1 MDSVSLLTGLLQHF
15 SPTGQESGA
24 VTFLVNAMQQLGF
37 QAHVD
42 PIGNAVGTIG
52 TGSQEIVLLGH
63 IDTVSGEI
71 RIRQENDSLYG
82 RGAVDAKGPL
92 ASFVAAAAQAQ
103 ISPDWRITVIGAVG
117 EEGDSRGARYLC
129 ENYPSPV
136 MTVIGEPS
144 GWNAITLGYKGS
156 IWARVSVHQP
166 ASHTAS
172 GATSACD
179 QAVMFWNQ
187 LTNEI
192 AAINE
197 GKSRLFDRLSPSIR
211 TMDFKSDGFTDHA
224 ILNLN
229 VRLPQG
235 IDLQTMQALMDVCKE
250 KTGVSPEIE
259 IPDYMPA
266 YLGDKNTPLVRAFLA
281 GIRAAGGT
289 PGFKLKTGTADL
301 NLVAPAWNCPAIAY
315 GAGDSTLDHTANEHI
330 EIPEYLLGI
339 QVLKAALEKIQGIA
353 ARSVEVS
360 PETEQTI
367 AIAKKCAKD
376 KPDKFW

>member
-15 SPTGQESGA
+15 SPTGQENSA
-24 VTFLVNAMQQLGF
+24 VTYIVDAMQQLGF

-42 PIGNAVGTIG
+42 SIGNAVGTIG

-71 RIRQENDSLYG
+71 VIRQENDSLFG

-92 ASFVAAAAQAQ
+92 ASFVAAAAQAEQ
-103 ISPDWRITVIGAVG
+103 SPDWRITVIGAVG
-117 EEGDSRGARYLC
+117 EEGNSRGARYLC
-129 ENYPSPV
+129 ENYPAPL
-136 MTVIGEPS
+136 MAVIGEPS

-156 IWARVSVHQP
+156 LWAQVSINQP

-172 GATSACD
+172 GQTSACD

-187 LTNEI
+187 LSNEI

-197 GKSRLFDRLSPSIR
+197 GKTRLFDRLSPSIR
-211 TMDFKSDGFTDHA
+211 TMNFKSDGFIDHA

-235 IDLQTMQALMDVCKE
+235 IDRETMLALMDVCKE
-250 KTGVSPEIE
+250 KTGVSPDIQV
-259 IPDYMPA
+259 PDYMPA
-266 YLGDKNTPLVRAFLA
+266 YLGEKNTALVRAFLS

-289 PGFKLKTGTADL
+289 PGFKLKTGTADI

-339 QVLKAALEKIQGIA
+339 RVLKTALEKIQGIA
-353 ARSVEVS
+353 RSAVDAS
-360 PETEQTI
+360 TDTEQTT
-367 AIAKKCAKD
+367 AIAKHCAKD
-376 KPDKFW
+376 KPD

>member
-1 MDSVSLLTGLLQHF
+1 MEPVSLLTGLLQHF

-24 VTFLVNAMQQLGF
+24 VSYLVDAMQQLGF

-42 PIGNAVGTIG
+42 SIGNAVGTIG
-52 TGSQEIVLLGH
+52 SGPQEIVLLGH
-63 IDTVSGEI
+63 IDTVAGEI
-71 RIRQENDSLYG
+71 NIRQENDTLYG

-92 ASFVAAAAQAQ
+92 ASFVSAAAQAK

-129 ENYPSPV
+129 EHYPAPV
-136 MTVIGEPS
+136 MAVIGEPS

-156 IWARVSVHQP
+156 LWAQVNIHQP

-187 LTNEI
+187 FSNEI

-197 GKSRLFDRLSPSIR
+197 GKTRLFDRISPSIR

-235 IDLQTMQALMDVCKE
+235 IDLETMLALMDVCKE
-250 KTGVSPEIE
+250 KTGVSPEIQV
-259 IPDYMPA
+259 PDYMPA
-266 YLGDKNTPLVRAFLA
+266 YLGDKNTALVRAFLS
-281 GIRAAGGT
+281 GIRAVGGT
-289 PGFKLKTGTADL
+289 PGFKLKTGTADM
-301 NLVAPAWNCPAIAY
+301 NLVAPAWHCPAIAY

-339 QVLKAALEKIQGIA
+339 QVLKTALEKIQGIA
-353 ARSVEVS
+353 PTAVEAS
-360 PETEQTI
+360 ANMEQTT
-367 AIAKKCAKD
+367 AIAKHCGKD
-376 KPDKFW
+376 KPD

>member
-1 MDSVSLLTGLLQHF
+1 MEPVSLLTGLLQHF
-15 SPTGQESGA
+15 SPTGQESSA
-24 VTFLVNAMQQLGF
+24 VTYLVDAMQQLGF

-42 PIGNAVGTIG
+42 SIGNAVGTIG
-52 TGSQEIVLLGH
+52 SGSQEIVLLGH
-63 IDTVSGEI
+63 IDTVAGEI
-71 RIRQENDSLYG
+71 VIRQENDSLFG

-103 ISPDWRITVIGAVG
+103 ISSDWRITVIGAVG

-129 ENYPSPV
+129 ENYPAPV
-136 MTVIGEPS
+136 MAVIGEPS

-156 IWARVSVHQP
+156 LWAQVSIHQP

-187 LTNEI
+187 LSNEI

-197 GKSRLFDRLSPSIR
+197 GKTRLFDRISPSIR
-211 TMDFKSDGFTDHA
+211 TMDFQSDGFIDHA

-229 VRLPQG
+229 MRLPQG
-235 IDLQTMQALMDVCKE
+235 IGLDTMLALMDVCKE
-250 KTGVSPEIE
+250 KTGVSPEILV
-259 IPDYMPA
+259 PDYMPA
-266 YLGDKNTPLVRAFLA
+266 YLGDKNTALVRAFLS

-289 PGFKLKTGTADL
+289 PGFKLKTGTADM
-301 NLVAPAWNCPAIAY
+301 NLVAPAWHCPAIAY

-339 QVLKAALEKIQGIA
+339 QVLKTALEKIQGITVA
-353 ARSVEVS
+353 AVDASTN
-360 PETEQTI
+360 TEQII
-367 AIAKKCAKD
+367 AIAKHCAKD
-376 KPDKFW
+376 KPD

>member
-1 MDSVSLLTGLLQHF
+1 MDSVSLLTGLLQQF

-24 VTFLVNAMQQLGF
+24 VAYLVDAMRQLGF
-37 QAHVD
+37 QAHMD
-42 PIGNAVGTIG
+42 SIGNAVGTIG
-52 TGSQEIVLLGH
+52 SGSREIVLLGH
-63 IDTVSGEI
+63 IDTVAGEI
-71 RIRQENDSLYG
+71 TIRQENDSLYG
-82 RGAVDAKGPL
+82 RGSVDAKGPL
-92 ASFVAAAAQAQ
+92 ASFVAAASQAQ

-129 ENYPSPV
+129 DNYPAPE
-136 MTVIGEPS
+136 MAVIGEPS
-144 GWNAITLGYKGS
+144 SWNAITLGYKGS
-156 IWARVSVHQP
+156 LWARVSIHQP

-187 LTNEI
+187 FSNEI

-197 GKSRLFDRLSPSIR
+197 GKTRLFDRLSPSIR

-235 IDLQTMQALMDVCKE
+235 IDLQTMLSMMDVCKE

-259 IPDYMPA
+259 VPDYMPA

-289 PGFKLKTGTADL
+289 PGFKLKTGTADM

-339 QVLKAALEKIQGIA
+339 QVLKAALEKIQGIVPTVVDA
-353 ARSVEVS
+353 AAA
-360 PETEQTI
+360 TEQTT

-376 KPDKFW
+376 KPDQVW

>member
-1 MDSVSLLTGLLQHF
+1 MDSISLLTGLLQHF

-24 VTFLVNAMQQLGF
+24 VTYLVDAMQQLGF

-42 PIGNAVGTIG
+42 SIGNAVGTIG
-52 TGSQEIVLLGH
+52 SGSREIVLLGH
-63 IDTVSGEI
+63 IDTVAGEI
-71 RIRQENDSLYG
+71 TIRQENDSLYG
-82 RGAVDAKGPL
+82 RGSVDAKGPL
-92 ASFVAAAAQAQ
+92 ASFVAAASQAQ

-129 ENYPSPV
+129 DNYPAPE
-136 MTVIGEPS
+136 MAVIGEPS

-156 IWARVSVHQP
+156 LWARVSIHQP

-179 QAVMFWNQ
+179 QAVIFWNQ
-187 LTNEI
+187 FSNEI

-197 GKSRLFDRLSPSIR
+197 GKTRLFDRLSPSIR
-211 TMDFKSDGFTDHA
+211 TMNFTSDGFTDHA

-235 IDLQTMQALMDVCKE
+235 IDLNTMMRLMDVCKE

-259 IPDYMPA
+259 VPDYMPA

-281 GIRAAGGT
+281 GIRAAGGA
-289 PGFKLKTGTADL
+289 PGFKLKTGTADM

-339 QVLKAALEKIQGIA
+339 QVLKAALEKIQGITPVTTVL
-353 ARSVEVS
+353 SS
-360 PETEQTI
+360 DTEQTI

-376 KPDKFW
+376 KPD